1 MPVPHNFVEALLR
14 EEGAMSKKEKCKHLL
29 CDCEIDPKHSPHGPY
44 CSEVCAEGHMEGGH
58 CNCGHPSCK

>member
-1 MPVPHNFVEALLR
+1 
-14 EEGAMSKKEKCKHLL
+14 MSKNEKCKHLL

-58 CNCGHPSCK
+58 CNCGHPNCK